1 MTVASIAL
9 LVACNTGGGR
19 SISSEPAQNAASV
32 TVAPVIKQTIT
43 EWDEFSGT
51 LVAPEQVRLRAR
63 VSGYLAEVIFD
74 EGQQVKKGDLL
85 FQIDDRPFRAEV
97 DRLQAELVSA
107 ESQLNL
113 RRSEVERAR
122 ELVKR
127 GAIAQEMMDQR
138 EAANQQ
144 AAARVQSI
152 SASLESARL
161 QLEFTQVRAPIDGRV
176 SNARITAGNFIV
188 AGDSILTTIV
198 STQEIYAYFD
208 ADEQSYLKYARM
220 ARNGDRP
227 SSREEQN
234 PVLLALAGDEQFH
247 YSGHMDFVD
256 NKIDPSTGTIRG
268 RAVVNNPDGML
279 IPGMFARIQLVGSGA
294 YEGILVD
301 DRAIGT
307 DLDRRYVLV
316 VDEHNILHYR
326 EVELGEKVAGLRLI
340 TEGLSGDEV
349 IVTRGL
355 QSVRAGDSVNPEIVS
370 MATPSKLE
378 AIAAQQQHLVTH
390 G

>member
-19 SISSEPAQNAASV
+19 SISSEPVQNAASV

-63 VSGYLAEVIFD
+63 VSGYLAEVTFD

-97 DRLQAELVSA
+97 DRLDAELASA
-107 ESQLNL
+107 ESQLHL

-234 PVLLALAGDEQFH
+234 PVLLALAGDEEFH

-268 RAVVNNPDGML
+268 RAVFNNPDGML

-316 VDEHNILHYR
+316 VDEDNVVHYR

-340 TEGLSGDEV
+340 TEGLTGNEV

-355 QSVRAGDSVNPEIVS
+355 QSVRAGDNVNPEAVS
-370 MATPSKLE
+370 MATPLELE